1 MCCSMRQPHSHRV
14 SEDTPPQC
22 LLPSRTGGPRGERAT
37 AHGRATGRRTAPSG
51 SPLPRRRMITQTS
64 PVPLRRSQ
72 HLQPLP
78 TAAVSGRDELPP
90 MPQFIWTGHTETTGS
105 HSFSTECRKAHFTSC
120 ADGIGSSQT
129 SQEGRQHYPTLVTCT
144 VSYPVLLGNV
154 GLLRTR
160 MCSCTSGTH
169 E

>member
-37 AHGRATGRRTAPSG
+37 GHVRATGRRTAPSG

-64 PVPLRRSQ
+64 PVLLRRSQ
-72 HLQPLP
+72 HLQLLH

-105 HSFSTECRKAHFTSC
+105 HSPSTECTKAHFTYC
-120 ADGIGSSQT
+120 ADGIGSSAHQPGGT
-129 SQEGRQHYPTLVTCT
+129 AALSNACDAHCQLPC
-144 VSYPVLLGNV
+144 SLGKCWPATDTYV
-154 GLLRTR
+154 QLHKWD
-160 MCSCTSGTH
+160 S
-169 E
+169 